1 MLVFDTI
8 CSLSTPPYKSALAIV
23 RMSGEKSLKILSKIT
38 RRDLGK
44 IEPNYAFYTKLLKD
58 KNDEKSLIDECVV
71 VYYKG
76 PNSYTGFD
84 SVDFF
89 LHGNPLICE
98 ELLNT
103 LVSLGARRANK
114 GEFSAQGYFNS
125 KFDLLKAEGIN
136 DLINANSIRSKNLA
150 LHVLQGENTKYIN
163 AIKNEILFEISQMEY
178 YIEDQYIENDIEAEK
193 ELKNAKFFI
202 NKLANEIQI
211 HLDKIKKNNFIYKG
225 VEVGIIGKS
234 NVGKSTL
241 LNALLKKDKA
251 IVSSIPGTT
260 RDIVEGTIEI
270 NGIKFTF
277 NDTAGIRETKS
288 KLENLGIKKTFEVIK
303 NSDLLLLLSDTN
315 FSIFND
321 KKIASII
328 SKKPS
333 IKVKTKNDK
342 KTNKKEED
350 FDISI
355 SALKGDINPLIDL
368 ILKKLDLLN
377 IEEGYFLGQ
386 REEDYLKRIQKE
398 LVDASNSI
406 DQINEIEICS
416 DKLRVVINTINEFL
430 GSGES
435 KTAEDIYETLFANFC
450 LGK

>member
-23 RMSGEKSLKILSKIT
+23 RMSGEKSLEILSKIT
-38 RRDLGK
+38 RRDLNK
-44 IEPNYAFYTKLLKD
+44 IKPNYAFYTKLLKD
-58 KNDEKSLIDECVV
+58 KSDEKSLIDECIV

-103 LVSLGARRANK
+103 LVRLGARRANK

-163 AIKNEILFEISQMEY
+163 TIKNEILFEISQMEY

-193 ELKNAKFFI
+193 ELKKAKSFI

-260 RDIVEGTIEI
+260 RDIVEGAIEI

-303 NSDLLLLLSDTN
+303 NCDLLLLLSDTN

-398 LVDASNSI
+398 LNDASNSI